1 MTYAELTIPADEL
14 KLNLDV
20 PELDDLSDVDVSNQY
35 LLQSK
40 AMLTSDIQIELKLNS
55 DDVMDSI
62 YNLNQSIIKKCLKL
76 IQRRNI
82 ALNMTNVVEGS
93 IVYMLLDLEQ
103 KEYERMKKMF
113 KDLIVAPDVPAVR
126 QYTVKTLFGG

>member
-14 KLNLDV
+14 KLNIEVDALN
-20 PELDDLSDVDVSNQY
+20 ELSDADVSNQY
-35 LLQSK
+35 LAQSK

-82 ALNMTNVVEGS
+82 ALNMTNVIEGS
-93 IVYMLLDLEQ
+93 IVYMILDIEQ
-103 KEYERMKKMF
+103 KEYERLKKMF
-113 KDLIVAPDVPAVR
+113 KDLNVAPDVPAVR

>member
-20 PELDDLSDVDVSNQY
+20 PELDDLSDYDVSNQY
-35 LLQSK
+35 LAQSK

-93 IVYMLLDLEQ
+93 IAYMLLDLEQ
-103 KEYERMKKMF
+103 KEYERLKKMF
-113 KDLIVAPDVPAVR
+113 KDLSVAPGVPAVR